1 MPRVWV
7 VLISAT
13 IARATSATATAIL
26 TRSVYITST
35 AVVAVAVVTT
45 ATAVVISASV
55 NIAFWLERVKFFFG
69 DRYIKYLITLLDIA
83 PVMGYI

>member
-1 MPRVWV
+1 MSRVWV

-13 IARATSATATAIL
+13 PTRAASATATAIF
-26 TRSVYITST
+26 TRFVYIASAT
-35 AVVAVAVVTT
+35 VVAVRTT
-45 ATAVVISASV
+45 ATAVVISAASV

-69 DRYIKYLITLLDIA
+69 DRYIKHLITLLDIA